1 MTVII
6 ALSGKK
12 RAGKNSVY
20 FLLKLLLDED
30 DAGVVARVGFADALK
45 EMACH
50 KGWDGSKTGAGRK
63 LLQDLGMSKRKED
76 LDFWVKKAMEAI
88 DDMTEGDFPRVVVVT
103 DTRFPNEVEALK
115 KRGALLW
122 RIRRPAKETSVRD
135 LHPSETALDDYRD
148 WDAILVANDLAELL
162 EQVKVNLSRLG
173 LYEGETSA

>member
-1 MTVII
+1 
-6 ALSGKK
+6 
-12 RAGKNSVY
+12 
-20 FLLKLLLDED
+20 
-30 DAGVVARVGFADALK
+30 
-45 EMACH
+45 
-50 KGWDGSKTGAGRK
+50 
-63 LLQDLGMSKRKED
+63 LGMSKRKED